1 MMEEIVEGVEFV
13 NCYGVK
19 IYVMINIIVYD
30 ENIEGLELYLCNL
43 EKIGVIGIIVV
54 DFLIIEICKEV
65 VLKFEIYLFI

>member
-54 DFLIIEICKEV
+54 DLLIIEICKEV